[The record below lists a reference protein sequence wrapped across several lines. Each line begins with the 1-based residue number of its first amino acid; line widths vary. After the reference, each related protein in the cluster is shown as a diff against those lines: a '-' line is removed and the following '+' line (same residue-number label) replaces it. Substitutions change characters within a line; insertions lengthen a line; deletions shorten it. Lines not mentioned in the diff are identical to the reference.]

1 MFMLKRTLAV
11 VPAAVALSLA
21 PAIPA
26 LAGTPSSGGSVN
38 VSATVNAV
46 ESLSLTGLSSTITF
60 PAATAGST
68 TTDSSAENY
77 AISMTGGTGYSLTL
91 TPGADLS
98 DADGDTIP
106 NTDLSITP
114 TVSSN
119 APGWNHVNNGS
130 KTITL
135 GSSPVTLDTETTG
148 ADGSISVT
156 YTEAW
161 QLAIPA
167 TAPSGTY
174 SETMTYLALADS

>member
-1 MFMLKRTLAV
+1 MFKRTLAV

-21 PAIPA
+21 AAIPA
-26 LAGTPSSGGSVN
+26 LADTPSSGGSVN

-60 PAATAGST
+60 PAASAGST

-77 AISMTGGTGYSLTL
+77 TVSMTGGTGYSLTL

-114 TVSSN
+114 TVSSDT
-119 APGWNHVNNGS
+119 AGWDHVNNGGGQ
-130 KTITL
+130 TITL
-135 GSSPVTLDTETTG
+135 GSSPVTLDTET
-148 ADGSISVT
+148 ADASGSVSAT
-156 YTEAW
+156 YSEAW

-174 SETMTYLALADS
+174 SETVTYLALADS

>member
-1 MFMLKRTLAV
+1 MLKRTLAV

-148 ADGSISVT
+148 ADGSIGVT